1 MDLDIV
7 FLGTGGSAPSPSRG
21 VSATLIRRGGER
33 ILLDCGEGTQ
43 RQLLRSS
50 VGLVDV
56 DMIAFTHFHGDHM
69 LGLPGLLKT
78 YGLRNRDRGLEL
90 YGPEG
95 LRTLLRVLDPLIG
108 RLPFPL
114 HVRELEPGDQVPG
127 DGYVLEVS
135 GVAHRATALAWALV
149 EDVRPGRFDL
159 ERARALGVPEGP
171 LFGTLQRGE
180 PVRLEDGRVIE
191 PGVVL
196 GEARAG
202 RRIVFSGD
210 TRPCDSLRAA
220 ATDADVLV
228 HEATFVGEERERA
241 RETGHSTAAE
251 AAELAAEV
259 GVDLLALTHL
269 GARAP
274 VRLVK
279 AEARELHPN
288 TVVPRDFDTIEVPL
302 PERGSPQL
310 CKAGAARDGERE
322 PELEAAPDQV

>member
-7 FLGTGGSAPSPSRG
+7 FLGTAGSAPSPSRG

-56 DMIAFTHFHGDHM
+56 DAIAFTHFHGDHL

-78 YGLRNRDRGLEL
+78 YALRNRERALDL

-95 LRTLLRVLDPLIG
+95 LRAVLRVLEPLVG

-114 HVRELEPGDQVPG
+114 RVRELEPGDHVPG
-127 DGYVLEVS
+127 DGYALEVS
-135 GVAHRATALAWALV
+135 GVAHRAPALAWALV
-149 EDVRPGRFDL
+149 EESRPGRFDVA
-159 ERARALGVPEGP
+159 RARTLGVPEGP
-171 LFGTLQRGE
+171 LYGMLQRGE
-180 PVRLEDGRVIE
+180 PVTLEDGRAID
-191 PGVVL
+191 PAQVV
-196 GEARAG
+196 GEGRAG

-220 ATDADVLV
+220 ATGADVLV
-228 HEATFVGEERERA
+228 HEATFVGDERERA

-269 GARAP
+269 GARAQ

-288 TVVPRDFDTIEVPL
+288 TVVPRDFDTIDVPL
-302 PERGSPQL
+302 PERGPPQL
-310 CKAGAARDGERE
+310 RKAGAVRDGERE
-322 PELEAAPDQV
+322 PELEAAPDQA

>member
-43 RQLLRSS
+43 RQLLRST
-50 VGLVDV
+50 VGLVDL
-56 DMIAFTHFHGDHM
+56 DMIVFTHYHGDHM

-78 YGLRNRDRGLEL
+78 YALRNRERGLEL

-95 LRTLLRVLDPLIG
+95 LRTLLRVLDPLVG

-127 DGYVLEVS
+127 DGYVLEAS

-149 EDVRPGRFDL
+149 EDARPGRFDVDL
-159 ERARALGVPEGP
+159 ARSLGVPEGP

-180 PVRLEDGRVIE
+180 NVTLVDGSVIE
-191 PGVVL
+191 AAAVV
-196 GEARAG
+196 GEGRAG

-220 ATDADVLV
+220 ATAADVLV
-228 HEATFVGEERERA
+228 HEATFVSDEHERA

-274 VRLVK
+274 VRVVK
-279 AEARELHPN
+279 AEARELHAN

-310 CKAGAARDGERE
+310 RRAGAARDGEHE
-322 PELEAAPDQV
+322 PELASAPDQV

>member
-7 FLGTGGSAPSPSRG
+7 FLGTAGSVPSPTRS

-56 DMIAFTHFHGDHM
+56 DIVAFTHFHGDHM

-78 YGLRNRDRGLEL
+78 YGLRNRERGLEV

-95 LRTLLRVLDPLIG
+95 LQSLLRVLQPLIG

-114 HVRELEPGDQVPG
+114 HVRELEPGDVVPG
-127 DGYVLEVS
+127 DGYCLEVW
-135 GVAHRATALAWALV
+135 GVAHRAPALAWALV
-149 EDVRPGRFDL
+149 EETRPGRFDV
-159 ERARALGVPEGP
+159 ERARRLGVPEGP
-171 LFGTLQRGE
+171 LFGALQRGE
-180 PVRLEDGRVIE
+180 SVQIE
-191 PGVVL
+191 SGETVGSAAVV
-196 GEARAG
+196 GADRPG

-220 ATDADVLV
+220 ATGADVLV
-228 HEATFVGEERERA
+228 HEATFLQDEHERA
-241 RETGHSTAAE
+241 RETGHSTATE
-251 AAELAAEV
+251 AAEIAAEV

-269 GARAP
+269 GGRAPARAAK
-274 VRLVK
+274 L
-279 AEARELHPN
+279 EARELHAN
-288 TVVPRDFDTIEVPL
+288 TVVPRDFDLIEVPL
-302 PERGSPQL
+302 AERGPPQL
-310 CKAGAARDGERE
+310 VKAGADGARAASAAER
-322 PELEAAPDQV
+322 